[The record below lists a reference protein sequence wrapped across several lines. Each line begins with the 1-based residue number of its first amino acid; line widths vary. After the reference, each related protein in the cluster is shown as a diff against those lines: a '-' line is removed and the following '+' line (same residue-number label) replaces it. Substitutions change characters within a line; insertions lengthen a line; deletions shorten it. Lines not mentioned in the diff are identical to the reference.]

1 MRLQYIAI
9 DGVIGV
15 GKTSLAQRMAE
26 RFNARLLL
34 EPHEENPFLSDFYR
48 DPRHFAFPTQLFF
61 LLSRY
66 RQQQEIPQR
75 DLFHEL
81 LVADYLFAKDRIFAS
96 LTLEDRELVLYDKIA
111 QLLERDIP
119 RPDLAIYLQSS
130 TERLMANIRGRN
142 RSYETNMS
150 EDYIRELN
158 DAYNR
163 FFFNYRETPLLVI
176 NATELDFVNNAHDLD
191 DLLAQLHRPI
201 SGVQYYSPTP
211 GVKK

>member
-1 MRLQYIAI
+1 MRLQYIVI
-9 DGVIGV
+9 EGVIGV
-15 GKTSLAQRMAE
+15 GKTSLAQLMAD

-34 EPHEENPFLSDFYR
+34 EQHDENPFLADFYR
-48 DPRHFAFPTQLFF
+48 DPQHYAFSTQLFF

-66 RQQQEIPQR
+66 RQQLEIPQR
-75 DLFHEL
+75 DLFHEV
-81 LVADYLFAKDRIFAS
+81 LVSDYLFAKDRIFAS

-119 RPDLAIYLQSS
+119 RPDLVIYLQSS
-130 TERLMANIRGRN
+130 TERLMANIRKRN
-142 RSYETNMS
+142 RSYEVNMS

-163 FFFNYRETPLLVI
+163 FFFNYRDTPLLVI
-176 NATELDFVNNAHDLD
+176 NSTELDFVNNKQELE
-191 DLLAQLHRPI
+191 DLLLQLHRPI

-211 GVKK
+211 NPQK

>member
-1 MRLQYIAI
+1 VRLQYIVI
-9 DGVIGV
+9 EGVIGV
-15 GKTSLAQRMAE
+15 GKTSLAQLMSE

-34 EPHEENPFLSDFYR
+34 EQHDENPFLSDFYR
-48 DPRHFAFPTQLFF
+48 DPQHYAFSTQLFF

-66 RQQQEIPQR
+66 RQQLEIPQR
-75 DLFHEL
+75 DLFHEV
-81 LVADYLFAKDRIFAS
+81 LVSDYLFAKDRIFAS

-111 QLLERDIP
+111 HLLERDIP
-119 RPDLAIYLQSS
+119 RPDLVIYLQSS
-130 TERLMANIRGRN
+130 TERLMANIRKRN

-163 FFFNYRETPLLVI
+163 FFFNYRDTPLLVI
-176 NATELDFVNNAHDLD
+176 NSTELDFVNNKQELD
-191 DLLAQLHRPI
+191 DLLMQLHRPI

-211 GVKK
+211 SSKK

>member
-1 MRLQYIAI
+1 MRLQYIVI
-9 DGVIGV
+9 EGVIGV
-15 GKTSLAQRMAE
+15 GKTSLAQLMSE

-34 EPHEENPFLSDFYR
+34 EQHDENPFLSDFYR
-48 DPRHFAFPTQLFF
+48 DPQHYAFSTQLFF

-66 RQQQEIPQR
+66 RQQLEIPQR
-75 DLFHEL
+75 DLFHEV
-81 LVADYLFAKDRIFAS
+81 LVSDYLFAKDRIFAS

-111 QLLERDIP
+111 HLLERDIP
-119 RPDLAIYLQSS
+119 RPDLVIYLQSS
-130 TERLMANIRGRN
+130 TERLMANIRKRN

-163 FFFNYRETPLLVI
+163 FFFNYRDTPLLVI
-176 NATELDFVNNAHDLD
+176 NSTELDFVNNKQELD
-191 DLLAQLHRPI
+191 DLLMQLHRPI

-211 GVKK
+211 SSKK